1 MAGAAVKVFE
11 TKWFLRFARREGI
24 SRETL
29 CDAVRR
35 AERGQIDA
43 DLGGGIIKQRIARKG
58 QGRSGGY
65 RSLIVYRAEDRAIFV
80 FGFAKSDRDDLEPDE
95 LKDSRKLAALM
106 LAYDAEQLEQAV
118 ENGELWE
125 VRCDGKALQE

>member
-1 MAGAAVKVFE
+1 MKIFK
-11 TKWFLRFARREGI
+11 TKWFRRFARRVGI
-24 SRETL
+24 SDETL

-43 DLGGGIIKQRIARKG
+43 DLGSGVIKQRVARKG

-65 RSLIVYRAEDRAIFV
+65 RSLIVYRAGDRAIFV

-95 LKDSRKLAALM
+95 LKDLRKTAGLL
-106 LAYDAEQLEQAV
+106 LAYNAEQLEEAV
-118 ENGELWE
+118 ANDELWE
-125 VRCDGKALQE
+125 VRWDDQAL

>member
-1 MAGAAVKVFE
+1 MEVFK
-11 TKWFLRFARREGI
+11 TKWFRRFARREGI
-24 SRETL
+24 SDEAL

-35 AERGQIDA
+35 AERGQVDA
-43 DLGGGIIKQRIARKG
+43 DLGGGVIKQRIARKG

-80 FGFAKSDRDDLEPDE
+80 FGFAKSEREDLEADE
-95 LKDSRKLAALM
+95 LKDLRKAARL
-106 LAYDAEQLEQAV
+106 LFAYNAEQLEEAV
-118 ENGELWE
+118 VNDELWE